1 LTQTRRPL
9 KGAREIAEPQATGNV
24 STGTRRSFDMTMHRN
39 KAPFRADHV
48 GSLLRPQA
56 LLAERERFRKGEITA
71 QDLRVLEDAA
81 IRDVVKLQEDIGLQS
96 VTDGEFRRTLWHAD
110 FLLSFDNVVSVKT
123 GANATFRTAEGDIE
137 RPLSAFHI
145 AGKVSRPK
153 PIFVEHF
160 KFVKSVARQTPK
172 QTIPSP
178 SILHFRAG
186 RGGVD
191 SKAYPDMQE
200 FYADLSRVYAEEI
213 ADLAAAGCRY
223 LQIDETNFA
232 YLCDPAMRKEAQNI
246 GEDPDALPR
255 TYARIINDAVASAP
269 ADMVKAIHL
278 CRGNFEGAWVA
289 EGGYEPVADVLFNQ
303 INVDAYFLEYDS
315 DRAGD
320 FRPLRYVP
328 KGKTVVLG
336 LVTTKSGKLESKDD
350 LKRRIDEAAKHCPID
365 QLALSP
371 QCGFA
376 SGERGNK
383 LSVDEEV
390 RKLQLVVDV
399 AREVWG

>member
-1 LTQTRRPL
+1 
-9 KGAREIAEPQATGNV
+9 
-24 STGTRRSFDMTMHRN
+24 MTMHRD

-71 QDLRVLEDAA
+71 QDLRALEDAA

-145 AGKVSRPK
+145 AGKLSRSK

-160 KFVKSVARQTPK
+160 KYVKSVARQTPK

>member
-1 LTQTRRPL
+1 MSMQRAKP
-9 KGAREIAEPQATGNV
+9 
-24 STGTRRSFDMTMHRN
+24 
-39 KAPFRADHV
+39 PFRADHV
-48 GSLLRPQA
+48 GSLLRPPS
-56 LLAERERFRKGEITA
+56 LLAARERFRKGELKA
-71 QDLRVLEDAA
+71 DELRALEDDA
-81 IRDVVKLQEDIGLQS
+81 IREVVQLQERIGLKS

-110 FLLSFDNVVSVKT
+110 FLLSFENVVSVKT
-123 GANATFRTAEGDIE
+123 GANATFRTAEGEIQ

-145 AGKVSRPK
+145 AGKLSRPK
-153 PIFVEHF
+153 PIFVDHF
-160 KFVKSVARQTPK
+160 RFVKSVAKETPK

-191 SKAYPDMQE
+191 SKAYPDMQM

-246 GEDPDALPR
+246 GEDPDALPK

-289 EGGYEPVADVLFNQ
+289 EGGYEPVAHTLFNE
-303 INVDAYFLEYDS
+303 INVDGYFLEYDS
-315 DRAGD
+315 ERAGD
-320 FRPLRYVP
+320 FRPLRHVP

-350 LKRRIDEAAKHCPID
+350 LKRRIEEAAKHCPID

-383 LSVDEEV
+383 LTVDDEV
-390 RKLQLVVDV
+390 RKLELVVEV
-399 AREVWG
+399 SREVWG

>member
-1 LTQTRRPL
+1 
-9 KGAREIAEPQATGNV
+9 
-24 STGTRRSFDMTMHRN
+24 
-39 KAPFRADHV
+39 
-48 GSLLRPQA
+48 
-56 LLAERERFRKGEITA
+56 
-71 QDLRVLEDAA
+71 
-81 IRDVVKLQEDIGLQS
+81 
-96 VTDGEFRRTLWHAD
+96 
-110 FLLSFDNVVSVKT
+110 
-123 GANATFRTAEGDIE
+123 
-137 RPLSAFHI
+137 
-145 AGKVSRPK
+145 
-153 PIFVEHF
+153 
-160 KFVKSVARQTPK
+160 
-172 QTIPSP
+172 
-178 SILHFRAG
+178 
-186 RGGVD
+186 
-191 SKAYPDMQE
+191 
-200 FYADLSRVYAEEI
+200 
-213 ADLAAAGCRY
+213 
-223 LQIDETNFA
+223 
-232 YLCDPAMRKEAQNI
+232 MRKEAQNI

-350 LKRRIDEAAKHCPID
+350 LKRRIDEAAKHCAID

-383 LSVDEEV
+383 LSVEEEV

>member
-1 LTQTRRPL
+1 
-9 KGAREIAEPQATGNV
+9 
-24 STGTRRSFDMTMHRN
+24 
-39 KAPFRADHV
+39 
-48 GSLLRPQA
+48 
-56 LLAERERFRKGEITA
+56 
-71 QDLRVLEDAA
+71 
-81 IRDVVKLQEDIGLQS
+81 
-96 VTDGEFRRTLWHAD
+96 
-110 FLLSFDNVVSVKT
+110 VKT
-123 GANATFRTAEGDIE
+123 GASATFRTAEGEIQ

-145 AGKVSRPK
+145 SGKLSRPR
-153 PIFVEHF
+153 PIFVDHF
-160 KFVKSVARQTPK
+160 KFVKAVAKETPK

-255 TYARIINDAVASAP
+255 TYAKIINDAVAVAP

-289 EGGYEPVADVLFNQ
+289 EGGYEPVAHVLFND

-315 DRAGD
+315 ERAGD
-320 FRPLRYVP
+320 FRPLRHVP

-350 LKRRIDEAAKHCPID
+350 LKRRIDEASKHCPID

-371 QCGFA
+371 QCGYA

-383 LSVDEEV
+383 LTVEEEMK
-390 RKLQLVVDV
+390 KLQLIVDV

>member
-1 LTQTRRPL
+1 M
-9 KGAREIAEPQATGNV
+9 
-24 STGTRRSFDMTMHRN
+24 SMHRDTP
-39 KAPFRADHV
+39 PFRADHV
-48 GSLLRPQA
+48 GSLLRPPS
-56 LLAERERFRKGEITA
+56 LLAARERFRKGELSA
-71 QDLRVLEDAA
+71 EGLRALEDEA
-81 IRDVVKLQEDIGLQS
+81 IREVVALQERIGIKA

-110 FLLSFDNVVSVKT
+110 FLLSFENVVSVKT
-123 GANATFRTAEGDIE
+123 GASATFRTAEGDIE

-145 AGKVSRPK
+145 RGKVSRPR
-153 PIFVEHF
+153 PIFVDHF
-160 KFVKSVARQTPK
+160 KFVKSVAKETPK

-191 SKAYPDMQE
+191 ANAYPDMQE

-246 GEDPDALPR
+246 GENPDELPKM
-255 TYARIINDAVASAP
+255 YARIINDAVASAP

-289 EGGYEPVADVLFNQ
+289 EGGYEPVAHVLFND

-315 DRAGD
+315 ERAGD
-320 FRPLRYVP
+320 FRPLRHVP

-350 LKRRIDEAAKHCPID
+350 LKRRIEEASKHCPID

-383 LSVDEEV
+383 LTVDDEV
-390 RKLQLVVDV
+390 RKLELVVEV

>member
-1 LTQTRRPL
+1 MSMRRTTP
-9 KGAREIAEPQATGNV
+9 PY
-24 STGTRRSFDMTMHRN
+24 
-39 KAPFRADHV
+39 RADHV
-48 GSLLRPQA
+48 GSLLRPA
-56 LLAERERFRKGEITA
+56 SLLAAREQFRAGSMSA
-71 QDLRVLEDAA
+71 QDLRTMEDAA
-81 IRDVVKLQEDIGLQS
+81 ILDVVRLQEEIGLQV

-110 FLLSFDNVVSVKT
+110 FLLSFENVASVKT
-123 GANATFRTAEGDIE
+123 GAKATFRTAQGAIE

-145 AGKVSRPK
+145 TGKLARPK
-153 PIFVEHF
+153 PIFVDHF
-160 KFVKSVARQTPK
+160 AFVKSVARATPK

-191 SKAYPDMQE
+191 AQAYPHMQE

-232 YLCDPAMRKEAQNI
+232 YLCDPAMRAEAQNI
-246 GEDPDALPR
+246 GENPDQLPK
-255 TYARIINDAVASAP
+255 TYAKIINDALAAAP

-289 EGGYEPVADVLFNQ
+289 EGGYEPVADVLFNE
-303 INVDAYFLEYDS
+303 IGVDAYFLEYDS
-315 DRAGD
+315 ERAGD
-320 FRPLRYVP
+320 FRPLRFVP
-328 KGKTVVLG
+328 KGKIVVLG
-336 LVTTKSGKLESKDD
+336 LVTTKSGALESRDA
-350 LKRRIDEAAKHCPID
+350 LKRRIEEAARHCPLD

-383 LSVDEEV
+383 ITVADEVE
-390 RKLQLVVDV
+390 KLRLVVEV
-399 AREVWG
+399 AQEVWG